1 MTIIYRSTVILNI
14 TTVSLVYVDSIPEAY
29 RLIMGFPCIVIMNIM
44 ASRIYRN
51 VNSGVFRLGQGEN
64 GTSAIANINLS
75 GHGMDEIIFN
85 QTGIGSVV
93 SREQWSSR
101 YRKKLGQSISLS
113 ESTECDCML

>member
-1 MTIIYRSTVILNI
+1 MILNI

-51 VNSGVFRLGQGEN
+51 VNSGVFRLGQGAN

-93 SREQWSSR
+93 SRGTMEFEVQKEIGSVDLVIGEHR
-101 YRKKLGQSISLS
+101 V
-113 ESTECDCML
+113 